1 MKLFYNIP
9 ILIIT
14 LLFLF
19 SCGNEPKKKDVT
31 SPSSPIQNNAQA
43 INSFAPGKIFKNIK
57 CLNHP
62 ELSYTIYLPK
72 EYSDSIKSPVVFLF
86 DAQGRGDLPV
96 KKYQDI
102 ADEFNLIIACSND
115 SKNGLSGEA
124 VNMISYSFIKD
135 VLTRFN
141 INKNQI
147 YAGGFSGGAR
157 VAVQVADMDKQI
169 KGVFGVGAG
178 LPNADYINKIDFNY
192 FIAAGNKDFN
202 YMELFELSK
211 TLKKNG
217 INYYFMEFDGKH
229 EWPQS
234 NIFRTALFYMI
245 LNNSEEIYSKDDFI
259 VKQYISFEKDNLQA
273 AFNTN
278 DLVEQV
284 RIYERMSLILNKI
297 TNTIK
302 YQKKLKILY
311 TTTIY
316 SHHIKNLKK
325 ALEYEKSAQKPL
337 SQAISTQNTEWWN
350 KTITQLEQNTT
361 NSASSEENLANQRLL
376 NYLSLLSYM
385 YADNSL
391 KNNKLAE
398 AQKYLYIY
406 EKVDPENTEVY
417 YLKAIYYALQNN
429 NSLALNALEMAVSK
443 GFNDFERI
451 AKDPH
456 FHFSEIEIEVI
467 SASKKTLQN

>member
-1 MKLFYNIP
+1 MKLIYYIP
-9 ILIIT
+9 T
-14 LLFLF
+14 LLISLLLLTG
-19 SCGNEPKKKDVT
+19 CGNEPKRMVKHTPTTPVQTKV
-31 SPSSPIQNNAQA
+31 QA
-43 INSFAPGKIFKNIK
+43 INSFSSGKIFKNVK
-57 CLNHP
+57 CLNRP
-62 ELSYTIYLPK
+62 ELSYAIYLPK
-72 EYSDSIKSPVVFLF
+72 NYSDSIESPVIFLF
-86 DAQGRGDLPV
+86 DAHGRGKLPV
-96 KKYQDI
+96 KKYQSV

-115 SKNGLSGEA
+115 SKNGLNGEV

-147 YAGGFSGGAR
+147 YTGGFSGGAR

-169 KGVFGVGAG
+169 KGVFGIGAG
-178 LPNADYINKIDFNY
+178 LPNTDYINKIDFNY

-202 YMELFELSK
+202 YRELFDLSK

-229 EWPQS
+229 EWPGTR
-234 NIFRTALFYMI
+234 IFRTALYFML
-245 LNNSEEIYSKDDFI
+245 LNNSEEIFSKNDII
-259 VKQYISFEKDNLQA
+259 VKQYIAFEKENLQA

-284 RIYERMSLILNKI
+284 RIYERMTLILNKI

-316 SHHIKNLKK
+316 RHHIKNLKK
-325 ALEYEKSAQKPL
+325 ALEYEKNAQKPL

-350 KTITQLEQNTT
+350 KTITRLEQNTT
-361 NSASSEENLANQRLL
+361 SSESPEENLANQRLL

-417 YLKAIYYALQNN
+417 YLKAN
-429 NSLALNALEMAVSK
+429 
-443 GFNDFERI
+443 
-451 AKDPH
+451 
-456 FHFSEIEIEVI
+456 
-467 SASKKTLQN
+467 